1 MLTELRIARAY
12 VKLSSV
18 PEDSSQASVSL
29 AWIGNCE
36 IRMFRRPETDFD
48 SVALFW
54 LELFDHGARRSIDS
68 FRCHKIEDAA
78 PRFDVADGFFEQS
91 RSQRAGS
98 AITRGCVGATQSRRQ
113 N

>member
-1 MLTELRIARAY
+1 MGLSEQIVPRGDLSGELPMLAALPTHFSISRFTMNSSPEPTVNELRIARAY

-48 SVALFW
+48 SVALF
-54 LELFDHGARRSIDS
+54 
-68 FRCHKIEDAA
+68 
-78 PRFDVADGFFEQS
+78 
-91 RSQRAGS
+91 
-98 AITRGCVGATQSRRQ
+98 
-113 N
+113 